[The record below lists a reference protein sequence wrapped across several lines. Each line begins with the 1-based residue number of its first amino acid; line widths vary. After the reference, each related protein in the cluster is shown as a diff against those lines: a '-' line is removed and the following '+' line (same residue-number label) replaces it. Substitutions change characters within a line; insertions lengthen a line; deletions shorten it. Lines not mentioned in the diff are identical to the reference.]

1 MKTFLRI
8 SFLLCIIFVV
18 SSCFASR
25 KPVKQNTVILP
36 LSDTVTVREGS
47 IIYGLPRTIF
57 TVSVSMERT
66 IEIPGP
72 YSKFA
77 SELLGLDNVIQNES
91 ESWSVQDITVKS
103 HEELDPSE
111 FYIIKSNT
119 LFLTNVLTLKKEGL
133 ILDLNPGIFISDE
146 NKSGTGQSS
155 GNHFRQFDL
164 GSDEYFQSQRDTAYK
179 RVTVDSSFIRIP
191 YIIEKK
197 KRFTVDQ
204 LAEKAAKRLME
215 MREGKHMILT
225 GEATVYPQNEA
236 AINEINKIEKDY
248 TELFTGKI
256 WKETRIFSCQLIP
269 EKEMVGK
276 PVTIFKFSEVT
287 GPVSDFKK
295 SGIAV
300 TAELTP
306 EKKTKDLT
314 FITKNQIEPQTPVF
328 DRLFYRVPDVVNLKI
343 SMGAETLFNSRKLVY
358 QFGEVIQL
366 PANYIIGREVR

>member
-1 MKTFLRI
+1 MKKLLLI
-8 SFLLCIIFVV
+8 SVLLSIIFIV
-18 SSCFASR
+18 SSCFAGR
-25 KPVKQNTVILP
+25 KPVKTNTVILP
-36 LSDTVTVREGS
+36 LSDTVTQREGS
-47 IIYGLPRTIF
+47 VIYGLPRTVF
-57 TVSVSMERT
+57 TVSVTMERT

-77 SELLGLDNVIQNES
+77 SELLGLDNVIQNEH
-91 ESWSVQDITVKS
+91 ESWSIQDITVKS

-111 FYIIKSNT
+111 FYVIKSNT
-119 LFLTNVLTLKKEGL
+119 LFQTNVLTLKKEGL
-133 ILDLNPGIFISDE
+133 ILDLNPGTFISDE
-146 NKSGTGQSS
+146 NKTGSEQFP
-155 GNHFRQFDL
+155 GNQLRQYDL

-179 RVTVDSSFIRIP
+179 RIVVDSSFIRIP
-191 YIIEKK
+191 YVIEKK
-197 KRFTVDQ
+197 KRIPVDQ

-256 WKETRIFSCQLIP
+256 WKENRTFSYQLIP
-269 EKEMVGK
+269 EKEMVGT
-276 PVTIFKFSEVT
+276 PVTLFKFSEAT
-287 GPVSDFKK
+287 GPVPDMKK

-314 FITKNQIEPQTPVF
+314 IITKNQIEPQTHVF

-366 PANYIIGREVR
+366 PANYVIGK